1 MKGRDISSL
10 SDDGYCH
17 GEKVALFSACSP
29 HKSFFAY
36 RYFFRLCNVMFASYI
51 LSSCWFL
58 NCAVH
63 SKNGSLLTCK

>member
-36 RYFFRLCNVMFASYI
+36 RYAKLCLLRTSYRP
-51 LSSCWFL
+51 
-58 NCAVH
+58 V
-63 SKNGSLLTCK
+63 GS